1 MGLQNNEC
9 FESSAS
15 LQLVESEVIA
25 GWRWAWEWFLLLLLC
40 FVAGGNPPPAIN
52 EAHYLVKAKSYWQPD
67 WLAHDLFVGSP
78 KEHIAFYL
86 TVGVLTQVVSL
97 EATAW
102 IGRMLGWA
110 LLAAGLLH
118 CSTALLSRRYAS
130 LAAGVFWIVATQ
142 QTNLAGEWV
151 VGGIEGK
158 VFAYGLVLLGLG
170 QMLRDRWCSTW
181 ILLGTA
187 AAFHVLVGG
196 WSVLL
201 AGGVRMAQRWSSVD
215 SFKVPR
221 YRELLALVLGG
232 TISLVGLLPGLALNH
247 DTTPQEATI
256 AAHTY
261 VYGRLTHHL
270 SPAHFPLEWFLRH
283 GGIVAATA
291 FGWYWIDKRVL
302 GAARLSWERLIR
314 FWCGAV
320 ALALIGLL
328 ISLLPAVAPGLA
340 ARLLRFYWFRMTDSI
355 SSLAAAFVLTAYFCV
370 PRGGVA
376 LASGVLMLCSLL
388 LLAPIFGAGEMS
400 EDSIAE
406 EDWLAVCAWIRES
419 TDTEA
424 VFITPRHQQT
434 FKWYA
439 ERAEVV
445 NWKDIPQDAKTL
457 IEWATR
463 INAVFPR
470 EYKRERPPLDSSS
483 LQQLAQTYQAD
494 YLVIDCRR
502 ATGELALPKVYPA
515 SQRENRTFAIYRL
528 GQLD

>member
-1 MGLQNNEC
+1 MGLQNNELL
-9 FESSAS
+9 ESSAAMQQS
-15 LQLVESEVIA
+15 GPHVIA

-86 TVGVLTQVVSL
+86 TVGALTQFISL

-102 IGRMLGWA
+102 IGRLLGWS

-130 LAAGVFWIVATQ
+130 LAVGVFWIVATQ

-158 VFAYGLVLLGLG
+158 VFAYGLALLGLG
-170 QMLRDRWCSTW
+170 EMMRDRWCSTW

-196 WSVLL
+196 WSVLF
-201 AGGVRMAQRWSSVD
+201 AAGVRLAQRWSSVD
-215 SFKVPR
+215 SYSAPR
-221 YRELLALVLGG
+221 FRELLALVFGG
-232 TISLVGLLPGLALNH
+232 TISLIGLLPGLALNRG
-247 DTTPQEATI
+247 TTPEEATI
-256 AAHTY
+256 AAHIY

-283 GGIVAATA
+283 GGLLVATA
-291 FGWYWIDKRVL
+291 FCWYWLDKRTL
-302 GAARLSWERLIR
+302 GAGRISWERFMR

-320 ALALIGLL
+320 VLALIGLL
-328 ISLLPAVAPGLA
+328 ISLLPAVAPSLA

-355 SSLAAAFVLTAYFCV
+355 SSLAAAVVLAAYFYV
-370 PRGGVA
+370 PRGGVI
-376 LASGVLMLCSLL
+376 LASGVLLLCSVLL
-388 LLAPIFGAGEMS
+388 LVPIFDNDG
-400 EDSIAE
+400 DSQEVTAE
-406 EDWLAVCAWIRES
+406 EDWLAACTWIRES
-419 TDTEA
+419 TDAEA
-424 VFITPRHQQT
+424 LFITPRHQQT

-470 EYKRERPPLDSSS
+470 ELKREHPPLDSSS
-483 LQQLAQTYQAD
+483 LQQLAQTYHAD
-494 YLVIDCRR
+494 YLVIDRRR
-502 ATGELALPKVYPA
+502 ASNDLALPQVYPA
-515 SQRENRTFAIYRL
+515 SQQENRTFAIYRL
-528 GQLD
+528 GQSD